1 MALSYGRGYLGEL
14 GRRLQ
19 RLLGFDGEPGASFDA
34 KAVPVLLV
42 GDGTLP
48 GYGDQQGRRFVVS
61 AGVVAPP
68 NMFWMRA
75 TSDVIIERIGVCRY
89 SGGAAATDVEF
100 RVGPIGLADPY
111 ALDGAFCFFLD
122 RNVSTGD
129 KPPVVAQTGAAAV
142 AGTFYI
148 WRRDLLATDGEA
160 LCGSVPFCLAAG
172 QVLCIANPPAGGF
185 FVTVYGRTLGT
196 A

>member
-1 MALSYGRGYLGEL
+1 MAFSYGRGYLGEL

-19 RLLGFDGEPGASFDA
+19 RLLGFDGEPNADFDA
-34 KAVPVLLV
+34 KAIPVMLV

-61 AGVVAPP
+61 FGVVAAG
-68 NMFWMRA
+68 NMAWLRA

-100 RVGPIGLADPY
+100 RMGPIGIADPF
-111 ALDGAFCFFLD
+111 ALDGTLCFFID
-122 RNVSTGD
+122 RTVSTGD
-129 KPPVVAQTGAAAV
+129 KPPVLAQAGAAAV
-142 AGTFYI
+142 GGTFHI

-160 LCGSVPFCLAAG
+160 LCGAVPLCLGVG
-172 QVLCIANPPAGGF
+172 QALCIANPPAGGF
-185 FVTVYGRTLGT
+185 FVTVYGRTL
-196 A
+196 